1 MCNCTKALK
10 DENIIF
16 ASLLGF
22 GDDNYRLAKE
32 IINVVDSDS
41 ESSQD
46 GDADNVFEKEE
57 SEHVNVI

>member
-46 GDADNVFEKEE
+46 GDADNVFEEEE

>member
-1 MCNCTKALK
+1 MKALK
-10 DENIIF
+10 DENIKF

-32 IINVVDSDS
+32 MLNVVDIDS

-46 GDADNVFEKEE
+46 GDADNVFEEEE

>member
-57 SEHVNVI
+57 S

>member
-1 MCNCTKALK
+1 MCTCTKALK
-10 DENIIF
+10 DENIKF

-32 IINVVDSDS
+32 MLNVVDSDS

-46 GDADNVFEKEE
+46 GDADNVFEEEE